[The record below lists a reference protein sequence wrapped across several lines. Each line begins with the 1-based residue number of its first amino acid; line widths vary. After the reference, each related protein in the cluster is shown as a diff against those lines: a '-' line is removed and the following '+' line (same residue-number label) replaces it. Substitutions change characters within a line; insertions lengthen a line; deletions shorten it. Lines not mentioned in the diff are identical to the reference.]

1 LAAVSDVIGAMRID
15 GDGRDDDDDVDERTD
30 EPRFRLDGSSG
41 VGGAMASP

>member
-1 LAAVSDVIGAMRID
+1 MAAVSDVIGAMRID
-15 GDGRDDDDDVDERTD
+15 GDGRVDDDVDERTD